1 MNPNSYRSSGFILTT
16 SGTRRPFIQ
25 CMASPPYP
33 IQCMTTLHPL
43 IQCKTASL
51 IQCMSHPTHFI
62 QCMRLSPIQCMTNLG
77 LWRPDAWTKKIRF
90 QHLIRNSLKTATF
103 DYDFVDFWPE
113 ATHGS
118 FGLFLGKSEETAPEA
133 LHYTMYGKLL
143 HTMRDNKIPHTM
155 ENHTMYEAYNVCTIQ
170 CIKTLIHSVKVSNP
184 RYIPKCQP
192 KHVFGKKKLKKHTNI
207 QRYIIQQSEKR
218 LKKRYVDERVVVL
231 LYGSRDVHENPG
243 NLPEF

>member
-1 MNPNSYRSSGFILTT
+1 
-16 SGTRRPFIQ
+16 
-25 CMASPPYP
+25 
-33 IQCMTTLHPL
+33 
-43 IQCKTASL
+43 
-51 IQCMSHPTHFI
+51 
-62 QCMRLSPIQCMTNLG
+62 MRLSPIQCMANLA

-90 QHLIRNSLKTATF
+90 PHLIRNSIKTAIF
-103 DYDFVDFWPE
+103 DYDFVDFWSE
-113 ATHGS
+113 AIHGS
-118 FGLFLGKSEETAPEA
+118 FGLFLGTSEETAPEA

-207 QRYIIQQSEKR
+207 QRYIIQQSEKL
-218 LKKRYVDERVVVL
+218 LKKGYVDERVVVL
-231 LYGSRDVHENPG
+231 LYGSRNPG
-243 NLPEF
+243 NLPGFQDLIIYRIRFRLISMYEENPGKLPTFSYIRIVKKLENQVTLLCMKVVNPGNLPGFRPPSVHT